1 MQDSFATV
9 FLGREAEIEN
19 LMALA
24 PGVAAGKGSVVLVEG
39 ESGIGKSALLDA
51 AGIRYS
57 AADLH
62 LRRGAAREL
71 QRDMPFSAVRSWFA
85 GERAESESTSD
96 PIRALLHSGDR
107 AGDAAATHEIA
118 IVEAILDR
126 IDAWCSAGPVALIM
140 DDVHWADASSLTVLH
155 RLCELIDGLPLLLVL
170 AARPLP
176 RTRAFAALSTD
187 LVDRRAPMIR
197 LGALPEAATAEL
209 VRHMV
214 GAAPG
219 PDLMREVAG
228 AGGNPLYLTEL
239 VAAFLREKVITVVAD
254 TALATASAAGE
265 RPSASVADAIS
276 RRLNFLSRRTR
287 DVLPMAAALGPTVDV
302 AELAVVLDAPIL
314 EIWNAVAEAMVG
326 GLITVVHSELV
337 FRHDVIRD
345 ALVEQLPASL
355 RSGLL
360 RRAGQVLQATNAP
373 IERVAYYLS
382 AGDNDLDQPSLD
394 WLLTVSDK
402 LVVRAPELAVRLLNR
417 ATRAPGLPSGSRSM
431 FIRMQTQALL
441 WTGSAPEAEAV
452 VRAALSTRPRHN
464 DKVELQW
471 LLAQACQAQARMAD
485 AVEVAETALATMDLG
500 VDEAGRFQG
509 MCAVDNFFLG
519 RFEAAERAGHQAM
532 ALGASSGNP
541 LTTSYGLT
549 AIGAVRYTR
558 GHLDEALELSARVPV
573 LLADAT
579 GPDQFDPYALYA
591 HCLIELDRLSDA
603 EEVLAKAIG
612 RNRRVHGAYL
622 SSNLASKARLYL
634 LSGRWDDAVAECT
647 AIMDG
652 PDAFGYAQVGQ
663 ILAALI
669 GVHRGT
675 FVRDSDRIPAP
686 DDSLGSTGYAHFHP
700 WVTALTQEARGHPDR
715 ALALLVDSYQRLA
728 DGLAAATLHY
738 IFPDIARLAAEV
750 GDARAARL
758 VVTGAEELLA
768 RQPTAARNG
777 TALLCRGLADHD
789 PDVLLYAAAAFRLS
803 GRPLYEAQAYEN
815 AAVLLAAAGREAD
828 ARRGL
833 ATAMM
838 LYSQLGASWDTA
850 RAIARVRPYG
860 IRLGVRGRRNRPKSG
875 WASLTDTE
883 RKIAMLV
890 TKGSSNSDIAAQMFL
905 SRRTIQSHVSSIL
918 AKLDLAS
925 RREIAAAMPQSR

>member
-19 LMALA
+19 LAALA
-24 PGVAAGKGSVVLVEG
+24 PGDAAGKGSMALVEG
-39 ESGIGKSALLDA
+39 EPGIGKTALLDA
-51 AGIRYS
+51 ACLRYS
-57 AADLH
+57 AAELH
-62 LRRGAAREL
+62 LRRGTAREL

-85 GERAESESTSD
+85 GERAGSEPTSD
-96 PIRALLHSGDR
+96 PIRALLHSGNR

-118 IVEAILDR
+118 IAEAILDR
-126 IDAWCSAGPVALIM
+126 IDAWCSAGPVVLIM
-140 DDVHWADASSLTVLH
+140 DDVHWADASSLAVLR
-155 RLCELIDGLPLLLVL
+155 RLCEFVDGLPLLVVL

-176 RTRAFAALSTD
+176 RTRAVAALSAE

-197 LGALPEAATAEL
+197 LGALSEAAAEL

-219 PDLMREVAG
+219 PDLLREVAG

-239 VAAFLREKVITVVAD
+239 VAALLREKAIMVVAD
-254 TALATASAAGE
+254 SALATATTAGE
-265 RPSASVADAIS
+265 RASASVADTIS

-314 EIWNAVAEAMVG
+314 EIWNAVTEAMVG
-326 GLITVVHSELV
+326 GLLTVVHSELV

-345 ALVEQLPASL
+345 ALAEQLPASL

-360 RRAGQVLQATNAP
+360 RRAGQVLQATDAP
-373 IERVAYYLS
+373 IERVAYYLA
-382 AGDNDLDQPSLD
+382 AGDNDLDQASLD
-394 WLLTVSDK
+394 WLLTVADE
-402 LVVRAPELAVRLLNR
+402 LVVRAPELAVRLLSR
-417 ATRAPGLPSGSRSM
+417 ATRVPGLHSGSRSTL
-431 FIRMQTQALL
+431 IRVQTQALL
-441 WTGSAPEAEAV
+441 WTGCAAEAEAV
-452 VRAALSTRPRHN
+452 VRAALSTRPEHR
-464 DKVELQW
+464 DKVELRW

-519 RFEAAERAGHQAM
+519 RFEAAERAGKQAM

-558 GHLDEALELSARVPV
+558 GHLDEALELSARIPV
-573 LLADAT
+573 LLADGA
-579 GPDQFDPYALYA
+579 GPEQFDPYALSA
-591 HCLIELDRLSDA
+591 HCLIELDRLADA

-612 RNRRVHGAYL
+612 RDRRVHGAYL
-622 SSNLASKARLYL
+622 SSNLACKARLYL

-647 AIMDG
+647 ALLDT
-652 PDAFGYAQVGQ
+652 PDPFGYAQVGQ
-663 ILAALI
+663 LLAALI

-675 FVRDSDRIPAP
+675 FVPDSDRIPAP
-686 DDSLGSTGYAHFHP
+686 DDSVGSTGYAHFHH
-700 WVTALTQEARGHPDR
+700 WVTALTEEARGHPDR
-715 ALALLVDSYQRLA
+715 ALALLVDTYQRLA
-728 DGLAAATLHY
+728 GGLAAATLHY
-738 IFPDIARLAAEV
+738 IFPDIARLAADV
-750 GDARAARL
+750 GDAQAARL
-758 VVTGAEELLA
+758 VVVGADELLA
-768 RQPTAARNG
+768 RQPTAARNA

-789 PDVLLYAAAAFRLS
+789 PDVLLYAAAAAFRQF

-815 AAVLLAAAGREAD
+815 AAMLLAAAGREAD

-838 LYSQLGASWDTA
+838 LYSRLGASWDTA

-875 WASLTDTE
+875 WAALTDTE
-883 RKIAMLV
+883 RKIATLV

-905 SRRTIQSHVSSIL
+905 SRRTIQSHVSNIL
-918 AKLDLAS
+918 AKLDLHW